1 MLYNHSALI
10 CSVCVFSWR
19 REAEVSLRVDMCRF
33 RCVLWVCACERTL
46 FWLLY
51 SPCAFVCVFV
61 RVLCGGRL
69 YNINVL
75 LMGGGVRGRSEGPSP
90 RTRRRLNY
98 LSCSQGV
105 DFIWRGWGGIQDT
118 SHSQDRETEGVRKKK
133 EREDKGG
140 MDLKVYTQRK
150 RGREGWI
157 YSPNV
162 IFTTIRFP
170 DFLG

>member
-33 RCVLWVCACERTL
+33 RCVLWVCACERTS
-46 FWLLY
+46 FWFLY
-51 SPCAFVCVFV
+51 SQCAFVCVFV

-105 DFIWRGWGGIQDT
+105 DFIWRGWGVYRILHTPRIEKQ
-118 SHSQDRETEGVRKKK
+118 REEERKKK
-133 EREDKGG
+133 EKIKEEWTLRCTPKENEAVRDG
-140 MDLKVYTQRK
+140 
-150 RGREGWI
+150 
-157 YSPNV
+157 
-162 IFTTIRFP
+162 FTA
-170 DFLG
+170 LM